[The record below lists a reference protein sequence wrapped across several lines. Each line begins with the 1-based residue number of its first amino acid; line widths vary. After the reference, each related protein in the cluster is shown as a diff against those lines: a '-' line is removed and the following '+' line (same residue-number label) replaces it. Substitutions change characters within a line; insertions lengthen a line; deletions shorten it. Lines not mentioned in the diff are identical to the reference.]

1 MTKITIYHNQDQ
13 DVEGFYCSGHAG
25 YDIPGYDVVCSAISV
40 LVINTINSIESFT
53 SCPFTCEAEEKSGD
67 IDFRFTEPITQ
78 DAALLIDAM
87 ILGLKGIQD
96 DYGSAYI
103 TLEFKEV

>member
-1 MTKITIYHNQDQ
+1 MTHITIYQSQNQ
-13 DVEGFYCSGHAG
+13 DVEGFSCSGHAG
-25 YDIPGYDVVCSAISV
+25 FADSGYDIVCASISV
-40 LVINTINSIESFT
+40 LVINTINSIEAFT
-53 SCPFTCEAEEKSGD
+53 SCPFICESDEENGA
-67 IDFRFTEPITQ
+67 IDFRFTEEITQ

-87 ILGLKGIQD
+87 ILGLKGIQE

>member
-1 MTKITIYHNQDQ
+1 MTQITIYHSQNQ

-25 YDIPGYDVVCSAISV
+25 YDIEGYDVVCAAISV
-40 LVINTINSIESFT
+40 LVINTINSIETFT
-53 SCPFTCEAEEKSGD
+53 SCPFTYEAEEESGN
-67 IDFRFTEPITQ
+67 IDFRFTEGITQ

-87 ILGLKGIQD
+87 ILGLKGIQE